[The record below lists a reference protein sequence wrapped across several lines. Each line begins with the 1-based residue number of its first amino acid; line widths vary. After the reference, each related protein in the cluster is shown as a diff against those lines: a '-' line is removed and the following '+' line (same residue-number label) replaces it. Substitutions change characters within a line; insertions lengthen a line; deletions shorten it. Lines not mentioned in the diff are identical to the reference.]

1 MPTMIDKWEKE
12 EEEINA
18 IYNFKKTYIS
28 NFLNDKNIQYYYCKN
43 TINNVI
49 FYIEYDKVNYNLVT
63 YDSIWRKIII
73 DIQKI

>member
-49 FYIEYDKVNYNLVT
+49 FYIKYESKL
-63 YDSIWRKIII
+63 
-73 DIQKI
+73 